1 MWILFKTKRG
11 GLAWDHFKLRLPI
24 FGGLLMSALMDKFA
38 RTFGILIG
46 AGVPVLE
53 SLSHAIRVVEN
64 RVIANGLRHAQSL
77 IKDGYAISVSMKKAG
92 VFPPIMVQL
101 IQTGEETGEINRLLE
116 KVAEFYSKQVD
127 ATIGRLTS
135 LIEPLLIILI
145 GAVIGIILI
154 AIYLPVFMLGR
165 AIQLGS

>member
-1 MWILFKTKRG
+1 
-11 GLAWDHFKLRLPI
+11 
-24 FGGLLMSALMDKFA
+24 MDKFA

-46 AGVPVLE
+46 SGVPVLE
-53 SLSHAIRVVEN
+53 SLSHSIRVVEN
-64 RVIANGLRHAQSL
+64 RVIGNALRDTQSL
-77 IKDGYAISVSMKKAG
+77 VKDGYAISVAMKKTG

-101 IQTGEETGEINRLLE
+101 IQTGEETGEINKLLE
-116 KVAEFYSKQVD
+116 KVSEFYSKQVD

-145 GAVIGIILI
+145 GGVIGIILI

-165 AIQLGS
+165 AIQSGS